1 MSAIWS
7 TTIWKRTK
15 PRVILDGI
23 IFSDRLSVLPF
34 VRPSVFQCG
43 KNLQKEKK
51 GKRRPI
57 KHYESERVLLLL
69 LLLLV
74 FSCQRRDRWRCD
86 ICDVSIKL
94 VWRTP
99 KRPWPTA
106 GNCEKSHLSVAE
118 KKRQRERD
126 GYNRKKRERNNRSH
140 LDKTHLC
147 LLDFFSFLVFLSL
160 VQPFYFYNFNQVHKS
175 SSWISDRPTSSEF
188 KSIKSQLTF
197 DKKNEFNISLQ
208 GLVPESTCQMEE
220 EEEDQQCFPIV

>member
-43 KNLQKEKK
+43 KNLQKEKGEKAADQTLWKRK
-51 GKRRPI
+51 GFT
-57 KHYESERVLLLL
+57 SSSSS
-69 LLLLV
+69 
-74 FSCQRRDRWRCD
+74 SCFF
-86 ICDVSIKL
+86 VSK
-94 VWRTP
+94 
-99 KRPWPTA
+99 KRPVKVRHLRRVHQTGVTHTQA
-106 GNCEKSHLSVAE
+106 SMANCWQLWKISLVCREKE
-118 KKRQRERD
+118 TQRER
-126 GYNRKKRERNNRSH
+126 RLQSKKRERNNRSH

-147 LLDFFSFLVFLSL
+147 LLDFLSFLVFLSL